1 MKKIK
6 LKEKELTRIIER
18 VINEQGRDPKPG
30 PPSERSV
37 FLTAYSQLQDD
48 LYNMHWVDKQEV
60 KSHNANEI
68 IMGYRKNIKEIEL
81 RMENMCKQYEIA
93 RRAMESFEDD
103 WVKVGSYSNK

>member
-6 LKEKELTRIIER
+6 LTEKGLTKIITKVIKEQLTVSQEKR
-18 VINEQGRDPKPG
+18 
-30 PPSERSV
+30 SE

-68 IMGYRKNIKEIEL
+68 IMGYRKNMKEIHL